1 VLLVEDDADIRL
13 CTAIMLSDLGHRVA
27 EASNSTEALQHLEAQ
42 PFDVMV
48 TDLSIPGMTGAELAA
63 GALKSHPALRIV
75 FASGYEPNETT
86 RGIPGAVFLRKPYDE
101 QALSAA
107 LRAAIA
113 VTLQPSR

>member
-1 VLLVEDDADIRL
+1 MKQQTDRSLDIGF
-13 CTAIMLSDLGHRVA
+13 LSGGGELGQLIR
-27 EASNSTEALQHLEAQ
+27 E
-42 PFDVMV
+42 FDWAA
-48 TDLSIPGMTGAELAA
+48 TPLGAPHTWPQNLRM
-63 GALKSHPALRIV
+63 ALRIMLTSRQPMWIGWGNEL
-75 FASGYEPNETT
+75 FYSYNEPNETT